1 MKKYMIVV
9 TQNGI
14 NGVWNGERISYG
26 SYKLF
31 AKVYTSYNEAKAD
44 ASIIDG
50 IDGYEIKEII

>member
-26 SYKLF
+26 SYELF